1 MKMGWW
7 RTFLDSLD
15 SDGGTRFILV
25 MVLVGGFFMLHFD
38 FANMKAGEIITG
50 AFGALLA
57 VLKASGSNREQGGST
72 TTIAKVETVTPPEPS

>member
-1 MKMGWW
+1 MGWW

-25 MVLVGGFFMLHFD
+25 SLVVAGVFMLRYD
-38 FANMKAGEIITG
+38 WAAMKAGEIVTG

-57 VLKASGSNREQGGST
+57 VLKMSGSNREQSGGS
-72 TTIAKVETVTPPEPS
+72 TTIAKVETVTPPEPT